1 MNKKLLT
8 AALSATLVFG
18 AGVQSAHADDV
29 TIPTAPEDNQT
40 VNVTTGGVAN
50 TGNFE
55 KEETEEKIKTT
66 STLDPNQVKE
76 KPATPEETTPQENN
90 NQEESQPQENENVN
104 TNTNTNTPADTQ
116 QQSGENQTPAQNP
129 DTNTNKQTSQVGEK
143 RVYKAGKETQTN
155 NQKQVTKTTNAGK
168 DEKAKKAPEKEKT
181 EMKAEVKKD
190 KNAGENPKTG
200 VATATTLAATA
211 ALASAGFALTKKE
224 NK

>member
-50 TGNFE
+50 TGNVE

-76 KPATPEETTPQENN
+76 KPATLEETTPQENN
-90 NQEESQPQENENVN
+90 NQEESQPQENVN

-155 NQKQVTKTTNAGK
+155 NQKQVTKTTNVGK
-168 DEKAKKAPEKEKT
+168 DDKAKKAPEKEKT

>member
-66 STLDPNQVKE
+66 STLDPSQVKE

-90 NQEESQPQENENVN
+90 NQEENQPQENV
-104 TNTNTNTPADTQ
+104 NTNTPADTQ

-155 NQKQVTKTTNAGK
+155 NQKQVSKTTNASK
-168 DEKAKKAPEKEKT
+168 DDKAKKAPEKEKT

-200 VATATTLAATA
+200 VATSTTLAATA